1 MEALQKLLQQSMV
14 IAEKGGTTVVAQR
27 GNFLHALNISK
38 ERTKSWII
46 DLGASDHMTGD
57 FTLFSSYSPCP
68 YNYTVRIADET
79 HSKVMGKGSIII
91 SQYITLESVLYVP
104 KLELAVH

>member
-46 DLGASDHMTGD
+46 DSGGFRSHD
-57 FTLFSSYSPCP
+57 
-68 YNYTVRIADET
+68 
-79 HSKVMGKGSIII
+79 
-91 SQYITLESVLYVP
+91 
-104 KLELAVH
+104 